1 MFHNESNEGSEYC
14 VMCSRKK
21 FIKLFSYKR
30 CQKLSRN
37 HPCHHHYFQK
47 STIKENQNKNS

>member
-14 VMCSRKK
+14 VMCSRKS
-21 FIKLFSYKR
+21 LSDFSYKR